1 MALRIRAAHAR
12 PDLRSLPWDVPLEEW
27 SDEVC
32 VDLPQGL
39 SRHVVRIVRVEGS
52 ILAVKETRPE
62 FADREFELLRDLRR
76 LDLPVVEA
84 FAVVDDRGRPD
95 GSLEPAL
102 VTVHLKY
109 SLPYRALFSHGLPT
123 ESLHKILDALAVLL
137 VRLHL
142 AGFFWGDVSLSN
154 VLFRRSAGAF
164 AAYVVDAETGEF
176 HDRLSAGQRDY
187 DLEVARVN
195 LYGEILDLQA
205 GEFLDPTIE
214 PDVLVDEVIERY
226 TELWQELT
234 ATEVAR
240 AGETWRIEQRIDRLN
255 AMGFDVA
262 EVEIVTDYDGAT
274 VRMTP
279 RVVEEG
285 HHRRELQRLVGLE
298 VEENQAR
305 RLLTDMGSYASY
317 LGIQDR
323 AEVAH
328 RWLLEV
334 FERIWAMVPDELRG
348 DLEPAE
354 LFHEVLEHRWL
365 LSERAG
371 REIDIFETAED
382 YIETILRPRHP
393 TLAVDPSTAV

>member
-12 PDLRSLPWDVPLEEW
+12 PDLRPLPWDLPLEEW
-27 SDEVC
+27 GEDIC
-32 VDLPQGL
+32 VELPQGI
-39 SRHVVRIVRVEGS
+39 SRHVVRMVRLEDS
-52 ILAVKETRPE
+52 TLAIKETRTE
-62 FADREFELLRDLRR
+62 FADREFEILRTLRR

-84 FAVVDDRGRPD
+84 FAVVHGRGSKDDEPI
-95 GSLEPAL
+95 EPAL
-102 VTVHLKY
+102 VTVHLRY
-109 SLPYRALFSHGLPT
+109 SLPYRALFSHGLPV

-164 AAYVVDAETGEF
+164 VAYLVDGETGEF
-176 HDRLSAGQRDY
+176 HDQLSSGQRSY
-187 DLEVARVN
+187 DLEMARIN

-205 GEFLDPTIE
+205 GDFLDSKIDPE
-214 PDVLVDEVIERY
+214 VLVDEVVDRY
-226 TELWQELT
+226 AELWEELT
-234 ATEVAR
+234 ATEVLR
-240 AGETWRIEQRIDRLN
+240 AEETWRIEQRIDRLN

-279 RVVEEG
+279 RVVEAG

-305 RLLTDMGSYASY
+305 RLLTDLSSYATH
-317 LGIQDR
+317 LGIEDR
-323 AEVAH
+323 SEVAH
-328 RWLLEV
+328 HWLIEIFDKV
-334 FERIWAMVPDELRG
+334 WSMVPEDLRG
-348 DLEPAE
+348 EREPAE
-354 LFHEVLEHRWL
+354 VFHEVLEHRWL

-371 REIDIFETAED
+371 HEVDIFDTTED
-382 YIETILRPRHP
+382 YIKTILRPRHVGA
-393 TLAVDPSTAV
+393 LD